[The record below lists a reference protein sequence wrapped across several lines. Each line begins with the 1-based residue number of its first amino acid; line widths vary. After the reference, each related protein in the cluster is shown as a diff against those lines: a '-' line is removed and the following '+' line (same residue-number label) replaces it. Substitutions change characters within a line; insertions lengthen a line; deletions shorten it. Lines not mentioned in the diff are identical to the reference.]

1 MSDLVRSK
9 TGGRRFR
16 TTRELGKRE
25 ERGKE
30 ERIDG
35 RKTFASRAY
44 LSCKK
49 CRQSAWHLSDAA
61 GRQPESREDTVE
73 RPDEKRKGQT
83 EGVEGKKEGK
93 GIWVS
98 STFSSFLPLLPFVSS
113 LSTLMGLKPFFP
125 RKLAQ
130 RTRQPCH
137 RSISTPLPTSTLLR
151 LSPSTLRP
159 TTRPHHHVPLP
170 SFLSRRSYVKPAW
183 TPSEKDEI
191 VFLTQSLIKRKTLT
205 IASAA
210 AVSSDLREVDVD
222 LLRSEIGSLSKAL
235 EEVLIAEKVSL
246 GPRKHEWN

>member
-1 MSDLVRSK
+1 VSDLVRSK

-44 LSCKK
+44 SSCKK
-49 CRQSAWHLSDAA
+49 CRQSAWHLRDAA

-98 STFSSFLPLLPFVSS
+98 STFSSFLPSPPFRFFPLNAHGPKAFFPSDTRSEDSATMSS
-113 LSTLMGLKPFFP
+113 LDI
-125 RKLAQ
+125 
-130 RTRQPCH
+130 H
-137 RSISTPLPTSTLLR
+137 
-151 LSPSTLRP
+151 SPSHLYTSSPFPVNPSSHNSASSPRP
-159 TTRPHHHVPLP
+159 P
-170 SFLSRRSYVKPAW
+170 SFLP
-183 TPSEKDEI
+183 
-191 VFLTQSLIKRKTLT
+191 L
-205 IASAA
+205 
-210 AVSSDLREVDVD
+210 SSVLRQTRLDT
-222 LLRSEIGSLSKAL
+222 
-235 EEVLIAEKVSL
+235 
-246 GPRKHEWN
+246 